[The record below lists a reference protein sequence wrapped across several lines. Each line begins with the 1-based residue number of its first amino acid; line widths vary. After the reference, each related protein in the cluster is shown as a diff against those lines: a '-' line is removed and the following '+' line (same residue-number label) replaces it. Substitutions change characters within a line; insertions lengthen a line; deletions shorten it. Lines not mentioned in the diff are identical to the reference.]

1 MIYYEYFF
9 SQKYE
14 LMGVKVLKR
23 NFTMILQNSRKLTC
37 SNKVQ
42 KCPEGFYLFQ
52 FIKQLYSQT

>member
-37 SNKVQ
+37 SDKVQ
-42 KCPEGFYLFQ
+42 K
-52 FIKQLYSQT
+52 

>member
-14 LMGVKVLKR
+14 LMEVKVLKR
-23 NFTMILQNSRKLTC
+23 NFTMILQNSRKLAC

-42 KCPEGFYLFQ
+42 K
-52 FIKQLYSQT
+52 